1 MYIMLS
7 LLVLTSRY
15 IFLFYFI
22 HYCLLLLIFFL
33 IYCFWFLKTILSSC
47 SRDYIDF
54 LEDLEEDQQLRH
66 NVNIYR
72 DANKLQNTD
81 TESEAGEVPRIGL
94 EEMLD
99 DLQIDMEAAGGND
112 DDEEDEMDE

>member
-1 MYIMLS
+1 MLS
-7 LLVLTSRY
+7 LLVLTSRS
-15 IFLFYFI
+15 ISLFYFI

-33 IYCFWFLKTILSSC
+33 KIYCLWFLKTILSSC

-112 DDEEDEMDE
+112 DDEEEEMDE